1 MEKLIYKFLSNTI
14 SDSEKEELRNW
25 LKDKKNHETFKNYV
39 KDDYIL
45 TTLFNN
51 LNVDE
56 AYNKVWNKANGSK
69 IYKLRPWYKSNLLK
83 YAAVLLLFIS
93 VGYVYFTKNNT
104 SVDIS
109 TPIIV
114 NNNIEP
120 IKSKAVLTLQD
131 GSTVVLGK
139 GQNYTANNVEAHD
152 EELVYSPESKQTI
165 DYNFLT
171 VPRGGEFHVTLS
183 DGTQVWLNSASQI
196 KYPNSFIEG
205 QVREVE
211 LVYGEAYFDVSHSTE
226 HKGASFK
233 VLSAGQEV
241 EVLGTEFNVKAYSD
255 ETYVYTTL
263 VEGSIALTVNGQ
275 TQILKPD
282 EMATHNTINSTFTV
296 KTVDVFDEVSW
307 RNNVFSFKSKS
318 LKEIMKVL
326 SRWYDMDV
334 EFQDKSIENTK
345 FIGVLDK
352 NQDIEEIVENIKN
365 LGFISSYEIH
375 NKTLI
380 LK

>member
-1 MEKLIYKFLSNTI
+1 MEKLIYKFLSHTI

-45 TTLFNN
+45 TTLLNN

-56 AYNKVWNKANGSK
+56 AYNKVWNNANGSK

-83 YAAVLLLFIS
+83 YAAVLLLLIS

-104 SVDIS
+104 TVDVS

-171 VPRGGEFHVTLS
+171 VPRGGEFHVKLS

-211 LVYGEAYFDVSHSTE
+211 LVYGEAYFDVSPSTE

-255 ETYVYTTL
+255 ETYVFTTL
-263 VEGSIALTVNGQ
+263 VEGSIALEVNGQ
-275 TQILKPD
+275 KRILKPD
-282 EMATHNTINSTFTV
+282 EMATHNTIDHSFTV

-318 LKEIMKVL
+318 LKEIMRVL

-334 EFQDKSIENTK
+334 EFQDKSIENTR

-352 NQDIEEIVENIKN
+352 KQDIEEIVENIKN
-365 LGFISSYEIH
+365 LGFINSYEIH
-375 NKTLI
+375 DKTLI

>member
-1 MEKLIYKFLSNTI
+1 LEKLIYKFLSHTI

-25 LKDKKNHETFKNYV
+25 LNDKKNYETFKNYV
-39 KDDYIL
+39 KDDYVL
-45 TTLFNN
+45 TTLLND

-69 IYKLRPWYKSNLLK
+69 IYKLNPWYKSNLLK
-83 YAAVLLLFIS
+83 YAAILLLFIS

-171 VPRGGEFHVTLS
+171 VPRGGEFHVKLS

-211 LVYGEAYFDVSHSTE
+211 LVYGEAYFDVSPSTE

-255 ETYVYTTL
+255 ETYVFTTL
-263 VEGSIALTVNGQ
+263 VEGSIALEVNGQ
-275 TQILKPD
+275 KRILKPD
-282 EMATHNTINSTFTV
+282 EMATHNTIDHSFTV